1 MSEIKYLN
9 DTGVQSVINETKNRL
24 NTKQNIIQK
33 TTLPTASATEE
44 GNIYQY
50 TGATTGIYTNGYF
63 YKCINNGGTY
73 SWEAISVQS
82 GGGGGSSVIDIRST
96 DPVNPSAGQMWV
108 LVSSS

>member
-1 MSEIKYLN
+1 MADFSSL
-9 DTGVQSVINETKNRL
+9 VIGN
-24 NTKQNIIQK
+24 NTYNVKDDIARIQK
-33 TTLPTASATEE
+33 STLPAASSTEE

-50 TGATTGIYTNGYF
+50 IGATTGAYTNGYF